1 MAMWKI
7 WVIAAGLF
15 LILESITTG
24 FLVFWFAVGCVLAMI
39 ISFFTENLIIQGTTF
54 IISSTILIF
63 ATRKMANF
71 FLKNDK
77 PNGVNSLVGKTGK
90 VTVDIV
96 PIDGQGQIK
105 TGGET
110 WSAISED
117 ESNIEKGTEVVIT
130 NITGV
135 KAVVKPK

>member
-1 MAMWKI
+1 MWKF
-7 WVIAAGLF
+7 WVIASGLF

-24 FLVFWFAVGCVLAMI
+24 FLVFWFAIGSVFSMI
-39 ISFFTENLIIQGTTF
+39 VSFFTDSIVIQGATF

-63 ATRKMANF
+63 ATRKFVNIF
-71 FLKNDK
+71 FKHDK
-77 PNGVNSLVGKTGK
+77 PNNVNSFVGKTGK

-96 PIDGQGQIK
+96 PLDNKGQVK
-105 TGGET
+105 VGGET
-110 WSAISED
+110 WSAVSENNEPISKD
-117 ESNIEKGTEVVIT
+117 TEIVIT